1 LNPFANQEDGVF
13 TARELGTEAGRILA
27 RCGSAGKIFASLS
40 GGIYFL
46 TDDQE
51 FFWVSTDQYPMHR
64 RCVRTAFLP
73 ARHRA
78 QPGQRFRTEPPLIL
92 GDSFAVDLRGA
103 KEWNPSPIVPDP
115 ETLLASIKERCKQ
128 LIGFMQSLNS
138 GDGLSQALPSL
149 WAAEEEEI
157 APDQTT
163 YFFSRL
169 LRPVFEIGKA
179 CRRRDP
185 ADILEKG
192 KELIGL
198 GPGLTPSGDD
208 FMGGLLFSAFFLK
221 KSYPEFF
228 FWDQNRVTDFIA
240 GARSRTH
247 PISHA
252 FLSDFAAGHAPAP
265 LYEVMGYLLQGR
277 DFERAVS
284 AMVEFLRF
292 GHSSGADMLAGMMT
306 GMLLVSSEQLL
317 A

>member
-1 LNPFANQEDGVF
+1 LNRFVNQEDGFF

-40 GGIYFL
+40 GSIYFL

-51 FFWVSTDQYPMHR
+51 FFWVSTDQSPMHR
-64 RCVRTAFLP
+64 RCVRAAFLP
-73 ARHRA
+73 TRHRA
-78 QPGQRFRTEPPLIL
+78 QSGQRFRTEPPLIL
-92 GDSFAVDLRGA
+92 GDSFGIDLRGA
-103 KEWNPSPIVPDP
+103 KEWKPSPIVPDP
-115 ETLLASIKERCKQ
+115 ETLLASIKERCEQ

-138 GDGLSQALPSL
+138 AEGLSQALPSL
-149 WAAEEEEI
+149 WGAEEDEI
-157 APDQTT
+157 ALAQTI
-163 YFFSRL
+163 YFFSSL
-169 LRPVFEIGKA
+169 LRPVLDIGKA

-192 KELIGL
+192 KALIGL

-221 KSYPEFF
+221 KSFPELF
-228 FWDQNRVTDFIA
+228 FWDQDRVTDFIA
-240 GARSRTH
+240 GARSQTH

-252 FLSDFAAGHAPAP
+252 FLSDFASGHAPAP
-265 LYEVMGYLLQGR
+265 MYEVMGYLLQGR

-284 AMVEFLRF
+284 AAVQFLSF
-292 GHSSGADMLAGMMT
+292 GHSSGGDMLAGMMT
-306 GMLLVSSEQLL
+306 GMLLVSSEQLM

>member
-1 LNPFANQEDGVF
+1 MNRFVNQEDGVF
-13 TARELGTEAGRILA
+13 TARKLGTEAGRILA
-27 RCGSAGKIFASLS
+27 RYGSAGKIFASLS

-51 FFWVSTDQYPMHR
+51 FFWVSTAQSPMHR
-64 RCVRTAFLP
+64 RCVRAAFLP

-78 QPGQRFRTEPPLIL
+78 QPGQRFRTEPPLLL

-115 ETLLASIKERCKQ
+115 ETLLASIKERCEQ

-138 GDGLSQALPSL
+138 ADGLSQALPSL
-149 WAAEEEEI
+149 WGAEEEI
-157 APDQTT
+157 ALAQTT

-192 KELIGL
+192 EELIGL

-221 KSYPEFF
+221 KFFSAFF
-228 FWDQNRVTDFIA
+228 FWDQDRVTDFIA

-247 PISHA
+247 PISHV

-277 DFERAVS
+277 DFQRAVS
-284 AMVEFLRF
+284 AAAQFLRF

-306 GMLLVSSEQLL
+306 GMLMVSNEQLM

>member
-1 LNPFANQEDGVF
+1 
-13 TARELGTEAGRILA
+13 
-27 RCGSAGKIFASLS
+27 
-40 GGIYFL
+40 
-46 TDDQE
+46 
-51 FFWVSTDQYPMHR
+51 
-64 RCVRTAFLP
+64 
-73 ARHRA
+73 
-78 QPGQRFRTEPPLIL
+78 
-92 GDSFAVDLRGA
+92 
-103 KEWNPSPIVPDP
+103 
-115 ETLLASIKERCKQ
+115 
-128 LIGFMQSLNS
+128 MQSLNS

-228 FWDQNRVTDFIA
+228 FWDQDRVTDFIA

-252 FLSDFAAGHAPAP
+252 FLSDFAAGHGPAP

-284 AMVEFLRF
+284 AAVQFLRF